1 MPFLRFS
8 SHRDYVRLQKWY
20 TEREATKGGRKNGER
35 KLYLLPQLLRFHQG
49 LRGCGI
55 CGMYAFSV
63 RIWAEWSGADRRHT
77 GGGGFEDGEAADR
90 CE

>member
-1 MPFLRFS
+1 M
-8 SHRDYVRLQKWY
+8 
-20 TEREATKGGRKNGER
+20 ERESFIFYRSFYDSIKGLGGR
-35 KLYLLPQLLRFHQG
+35 
-49 LRGCGI
+49 GI
-55 CGMYAFSV
+55 CRMYAFSV

>member
-1 MPFLRFS
+1 MVYRKRS
-8 SHRDYVRLQKWY
+8 N
-20 TEREATKGGRKNGER
+20 ERGEKNGKR

-49 LRGCGI
+49 LRGRGI
-55 CGMYAFSV
+55 CRMYAFSV